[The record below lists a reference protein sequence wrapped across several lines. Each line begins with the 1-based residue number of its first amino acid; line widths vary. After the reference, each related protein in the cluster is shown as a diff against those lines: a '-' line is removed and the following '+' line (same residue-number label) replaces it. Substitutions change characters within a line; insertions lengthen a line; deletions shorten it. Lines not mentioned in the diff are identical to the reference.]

1 MIAYRDRSTDDVRNI
16 QLTFVND
23 TRLQSS
29 INEDGWVIPGCPV
42 NGPKM
47 AVNGDKVAIVWY
59 TAPNNEPKVNIAFS
73 KDGGISFGNPIKI
86 DNGSA
91 IGRVDVLWLD
101 KESVIV
107 SWLEEKSD
115 NGELILKSLNAE
127 NGSILFQTSFP
138 INSGRGSGYPKL
150 AKTDDRVFIT
160 WTKTG
165 KKTGIQSAWIP
176 VSKIL

>member
-1 MIAYRDRSTDDVRNI
+1 MD
-16 QLTFVND
+16 Q
-23 TRLQSS
+23 
-29 INEDGWVIPGCPV
+29 
-42 NGPKM
+42 
-47 AVNGDKVAIVWY
+47 
-59 TAPNNEPKVNIAFS
+59 
-73 KDGGISFGNPIKI
+73 I

-101 KESVIV
+101 KKRVIV

-127 NGSILFQTSFP
+127 NGSISFQTSFP

-150 AKTDDRVFIT
+150 AKTDNLVFIT

-165 KKTGIQSAWIP
+165 KESGIQFEWIP
-176 VSKIL
+176 VSNIL